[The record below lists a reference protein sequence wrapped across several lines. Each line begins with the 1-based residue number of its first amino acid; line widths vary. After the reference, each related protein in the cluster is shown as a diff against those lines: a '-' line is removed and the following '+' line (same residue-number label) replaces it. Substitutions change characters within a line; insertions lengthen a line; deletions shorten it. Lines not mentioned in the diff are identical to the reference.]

1 MAIKEVQWLKQLS
14 TLTQSGVTSNET
26 DDDEEESNILT
37 EPTDDGVED
46 PLEEEDKWSSV
57 SQVPLKGAKE
67 EPLDDE
73 QKRKLDDS
81 VDVTLSY

>member
-1 MAIKEVQWLKQLS
+1 MAIKEVQWLKKLN

-46 PLEEEDKWSSV
+46 PLEGEDKWSSV

>member
-1 MAIKEVQWLKQLS
+1 MAIKEVQWLKQLGN
-14 TLTQSGVTSNET
+14 LTQSGVTSNET
-26 DDDEEESNILT
+26 DEEEEESNILT
-37 EPTDDGVED
+37 EPTDDGQED
-46 PLEEEDKWSSV
+46 ALGEEDTGSSA
-57 SQVPLKGAKE
+57 SQFLVKGAKE

>member
-1 MAIKEVQWLKQLS
+1 MAIKEVQWLKQLG
-14 TLTQSGVTSNET
+14 TLTQSGVTSNKT

-37 EPTDDGVED
+37 ESTDDGVED

-57 SQVPLKGAKE
+57 NKVPLKGEKE

>member
-1 MAIKEVQWLKQLS
+1 MAIIEVQWLKKLN
-14 TLTQSGVTSNET
+14 TLTQSGVTSDEN

-46 PLEEEDKWSSV
+46 PLEEEDEWSSV